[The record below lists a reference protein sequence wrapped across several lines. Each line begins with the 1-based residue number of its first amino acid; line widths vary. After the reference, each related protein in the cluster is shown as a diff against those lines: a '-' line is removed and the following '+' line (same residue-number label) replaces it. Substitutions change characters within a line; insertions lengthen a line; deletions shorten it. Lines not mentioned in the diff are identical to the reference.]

1 MLRFGLASVQGGRY
15 RPLSLMANNLDQQHG
30 PGIPRLNIWV
40 RGVLLLI
47 VAILVTVFALA
58 IWLKP
63 YDAAGTPLR
72 MEAHR
77 QLGLPPCTFYEMT
90 GMPCPSCGMTTSFAL
105 LMHRDVGNSLK
116 ANAVGTILA
125 VYCLLLIP
133 WCLVCGIK
141 GRSYLIGSLEVALTK
156 VVIVFI
162 TLMLLRWLIVLALL
176 WLGK

>member
-1 MLRFGLASVQGGRY
+1 
-15 RPLSLMANNLDQQHG
+15 MANNLDQERG
-30 PGIPRLNIWV
+30 PAIPALNMWV
-40 RGVLLLI
+40 RGGLLFI
-47 VAILVTVFALA
+47 VATLVIVFGVA

-72 MEAHR
+72 MEAHL
-77 QLGLPPCTFYEMT
+77 QLGLPPCTFYQVT

-105 LMHRDVGNSLK
+105 LMHGDVGNSLK

-125 VYCLLLIP
+125 LYGLLLIP
-133 WCLVCGIK
+133 WCLMCGIK
-141 GRSYLIGSLEVALTK
+141 GRSYWIGSLETALTK

-162 TLMLLRWLIVLALL
+162 TLMLLRWVIVLAML